1 MITIREADAD
11 DTAWVLSVSDPL
23 GGPEVVAGGFL
34 HRLRDYPG
42 LIAEIAGERVGFAMY
57 KPGANRWEIV
67 GILSRRPGQGIGTRL
82 LDEVEARAGQ
92 SGASQ
97 VRLSTTND
105 NFDALGFTQ
114 KRGYRLWNLIPGA
127 FQEAKR
133 LKGIP
138 ADQPVIGKYGIEIRD
153 EIILSKD
160 L

>member
-1 MITIREADAD
+1 MITIREAESAD
-11 DTAWVLSVSDPL
+11 TSWILSVSEPI

-34 HRLRDYPG
+34 HRLADYPG
-42 LIAEIAGERVGFAMY
+42 VIAEIDGERVGFAVY
-57 KPGANRWEIV
+57 KPGAHRWEIV
-67 GILSRRPGQGIGTRL
+67 GILSTRPGKGIGTRL
-82 LDEVEARAGQ
+82 LDEVEARSRQ

-114 KRGYRLWNLIPGA
+114 KRGYRLWQLIPGA

-133 LKGIP
+133 LKGLP

-153 EIILSKD
+153 EILLSKD